1 MACNLT
7 SERSFANN
15 HIYHESFGELTP
27 ADLYLCKA
35 DTIFRRRKAIKRKAF
50 EKRGLLHH
58 QTEA

>member
-1 MACNLT
+1 MACSLT
-7 SERSFANN
+7 CERYSANS
-15 HIYHESFGELTP
+15 HIFHESFGELTR

-35 DTIFRRRKAIKRKAF
+35 DTIFRRWKAIKRKAI